1 MEADKKTCLLFLLP
15 VLLQVCTGQN
25 QECCSRPPDGLNCF
39 TDFNNNITCVWNSTY
54 VSDRIDTGADTVCT
68 LYASKVKKRPRSRD
82 HSTSCNLEPIDDS
95 RPALRKCSL
104 VFSTTY
110 AFQSFYVYSINVSC
124 EPLKKSLINISFKPS
139 CHIKLNPP
147 VKPAINF
154 TTVSWSPVVP
164 SNPKLSLY
172 SCQLQWKQE
181 AQSWEDASER
191 NKECHLDCQ
200 TELEPDWLEQGERYE
215 ARVRV
220 QVSGDCSL
228 STWSDWGPT
237 ASWVS
242 PIGTTKP
249 PPTAGPDVLEL
260 DALVGTV
267 VGAVLVLFLAVMFFR
282 TKKSTW
288 VYAVKKIR
296 GPPLP
301 DPAKSSLHDIDFQT
315 WLKPQFTRE
324 SLQSF
329 LKPVDIVPV
338 EVTNTLD
345 DIAPWRPD
353 AALLP
358 DRIWDS
364 SGQSTNSSY
373 SNPSYSQLCP
383 RPLSSLTGGNLEP
396 CAADSPYGPA
406 AGQREEANGEK
417 GSEEEQ
423 GRDTEIL
430 QLLFKGSESSESMQV
445 CPDYERVEK
454 LQAQRCGLQSPDSGM
469 GSGGEE
475 QVSQESLEEADS
487 ISMTGG
493 EGEGLQGGREVERE
507 EEKGKD
513 ADFHK
518 LFGGIFSK
526 GSIQV
531 CSGYERVEQPQSP
544 DSGTGSGGEEQ
555 VSQESLEDDDTSKI
569 TPKAFLFPPP
579 SSTFHCFLPSL
590 TPLPLN
596 FCGPGMSSALGPL
609 PAHIL
614 EGISLTPSA
623 GPIEP
628 SGGGYMPVRESHS

>member
-1 MEADKKTCLLFLLP
+1 M
-15 VLLQVCTGQN
+15 
-25 QECCSRPPDGLNCF
+25 
-39 TDFNNNITCVWNSTY
+39 CVEQHIRVGPHRHGCGHRVHSLRQIGERN
-54 VSDRIDTGADTVCT
+54 
-68 LYASKVKKRPRSRD
+68 KVFKSYD
-82 HSTSCNLEPIDDS
+82 
-95 RPALRKCSL
+95 
-104 VFSTTY
+104 
-110 AFQSFYVYSINVSC
+110 VYSINVSC
-124 EPLKKSLINISFKPS
+124 EPLKKSLFNISFQPS

-147 VKPAINF
+147 VKPAVNF
-154 TTVSWSPVVP
+154 TTVSWPPIVP
-164 SNPKLSLY
+164 MNSKLQRTLY

-181 AQSWEDASER
+181 AQSWEDASDR
-191 NKECHLDCQ
+191 IKNCHSVCEM
-200 TELEPDWLEQGERYE
+200 ELYPDSLEQGERYE
-215 ARVRV
+215 VRARVRV
-220 QVSGDCSL
+220 SNDCLL

-242 PIGTTKP
+242 LIGTTKP

-260 DALVGTV
+260 DALVGTIL
-267 VGAVLVLFLAVMFFR
+267 GAVLVLFLAVMFLR

-288 VYAVKKIR
+288 VYVIKKIR

-301 DPAKSSLHDIDFQT
+301 DPAKSSLHDTDFQT
-315 WLKPQFTRE
+315 WLKPQFTSE

-329 LKPVDIVPV
+329 LKPVDVVPV
-338 EVTNTLD
+338 EVTNALD
-345 DIAPWRPD
+345 GIAPWRPD
-353 AALLP
+353 AALLL
-358 DRIWDS
+358 DRIWDN

-373 SNPSYSQLCP
+373 SNPRYFQLCP

-396 CAADSPYGPA
+396 CAADSPYGPV
-406 AGQREEANGEK
+406 AGQKEEANGEK

-430 QLLFKGSESSESMQV
+430 QSFKSSESSEAMQV
-445 CPDYERVEK
+445 CPDHERVEK
-454 LQAQRCGLQSPDSGM
+454 LEAQRCGLRSPDSGM
-469 GSGGEE
+469 GSGEEE

-493 EGEGLQGGREVERE
+493 EGEGLQGGREEERE

-526 GSIQV
+526 GSIPV
-531 CSGYERVEQPQSP
+531 CSGYERVEQPRAERPELQSP

-555 VSQESLEDDDTSKI
+555 VSQESLEDYDTSEI

-579 SSTFHCFLPSL
+579 SSAVRCFLPSL

-596 FCGPGMSSALGPL
+596 FCGPGMSSALRPL

-614 EGISLTPSA
+614 EGIPLTPSA

-628 SGGGYMPVRESHS
+628 SGDGYMPARESHS